1 MPDKASVE
9 ALLLLCL
16 VQEHRHLDMVLA
28 GFLELGISDAWVAE
42 VQGMGQVLSVDVPIF
57 AGLRSLF
64 PASAGDGYLITAVVS
79 SDMAGPVAA
88 VVEDV
93 CGPWG
98 REGAA
103 TLITVSVASYLG
115 PSPFLGDS

>member
-1 MPDKASVE
+1 MPDKGRHG

-16 VQEHRHLDMVLA
+16 VHEHRHLDMVLA
-28 GFLELGISDAWVAE
+28 GFLELGVSDAWVAE

-64 PASAGDGYLITAVVS
+64 PASAGDGYLITATIS
-79 SDMAGPVAA
+79 SDMAKPVAA

-93 CGPWG
+93 CGPWEE
-98 REGAA
+98 EGAA
-103 TLITVSVASYLG
+103 TLITVPMVSYLG
-115 PSPFLGDS
+115 PSPPMGDS

>member
-1 MPDKASVE
+1 MPDRGLGPGSLV
-9 ALLLLCL
+9 LCL

-28 GFLELGISDAWVAE
+28 GFLELGISDAWVSE

-64 PASAGDGYLITAVVS
+64 AGAAGEGHLITAAIS
-79 SDMAGPVAA
+79 EDMADSVAA

-93 CGPWG
+93 CGPWDA
-98 REGAA
+98 ESAA
-103 TLITVSVASYLG
+103 TLIIVPLLSYRG
-115 PSPFLGDS
+115 PLFPFGGS